1 MTHPRDAGPPLGL
14 VGHALR
20 RSDRRSFLKTIAA
33 AGAAISLAPKSIAN
47 PVAESLAADPLRPQ
61 FHLLPAANWMN
72 DPNGPIYWQGR
83 YHMFF
88 QYNPHAAVWGDMHW
102 AHAVS
107 PDMIHWK
114 HLSIALAPT
123 KDGPDQDGCF
133 SGSAVDNHGTA
144 TFIYTGVSTVP
155 PEQATLRDGTHNFRE
170 TQLLATSSDPHLR
183 TWQKLPQPV
192 LQPPNDPQLTGFRD
206 PFLWQESDVWYL
218 GVGSGQRKQG
228 GNVLLYR
235 SANLRQWQS
244 VGVLA
249 SGTWSGK
256 ITADSVD
263 SGEMWECPD
272 FFKLGDK
279 YVLIYSTER
288 KVFWESGE
296 LDPQSMVFHSQN
308 KGLLDSGSFYAPKT
322 QTAANG
328 DRILWGWIPETRSE
342 SEFSIAGW
350 AGCMS
355 LPRVLTLDSNGILQ
369 MRVVAQ
375 AHQLR
380 ARSLSLPSSS
390 TTTADRL
397 NALRQFQIPDQSAE
411 ISLRTQQR
419 PFTLKLTDGQ
429 ADFLNLSYDPE
440 RTGKQIMVNNASA
453 AFTLSSE
460 EPISLSLYLD
470 ASVVEIFINER
481 CAITTRVYQIPA
493 KPLSVVIAEADLP
506 AIDSLQLWQMTP
518 ISPDRLTT

>member
-1 MTHPRDAGPPLGL
+1 MTHRKDVAPPFGL
-14 VGHALR
+14 LR
-20 RSDRRSFLKTIAA
+20 HSSRRPDRRSFLKTIAA
-33 AGAAISLAPKSIAN
+33 AGAALSLARK
-47 PVAESLAADPLRPQ
+47 SLAGTSNESVATDRLRPQ
-61 FHLLPAANWMN
+61 FHLLPAAHWMN

-114 HLSIALAPT
+114 HLPIALAPT
-123 KDGPDQDGCF
+123 QDGPDQDGCF
-133 SGSAVDNHGTA
+133 SGSAVDDHGTA

-155 PEQATLRDGTHNFRE
+155 PERATLRDGTHNFRE
-170 TQLLATSSDPHLR
+170 TQLLASSTDRDLR
-183 TWQKLPQPV
+183 NWRKLPQPI
-192 LQPPNDPQLTGFRD
+192 LQPPNDPLLTGFRD
-206 PFLWQESDVWYL
+206 PFLWRNEDVWYL

-235 SANLRQWQS
+235 SAGLRQWEP

-249 SGTWSGK
+249 SGTWNGK
-256 ITADSVD
+256 ITVDSVD

-288 KVFWESGE
+288 KVFWESGD
-296 LDPQSMVFHSQN
+296 LDPQSMVFHSQ
-308 KGLLDSGSFYAPKT
+308 KRGLLDFGSFYAPKT

-355 LPRVLTLDSNGILQ
+355 LPRVLTLDPNGVLQ
-369 MRVVAQ
+369 TRVATQ
-375 AHQLR
+375 ANQLR
-380 ARSLSLPSSS
+380 AKSFSLPPAA
-390 TTTADRL
+390 TAQAERL
-397 NALRQFQIPDQSAE
+397 NALRQFQIRDQSAE
-411 ISLRTQQR
+411 MSLRAHQS
-419 PFTLKLTDGQ
+419 FTLKLTDGQ
-429 ADFLNLSYDPE
+429 TDFLNLSYDPE
-440 RTGKQIMVNNASA
+440 RTGKQIMANNASA

-481 CAITTRVYQIPA
+481 CALTTRAYQIPA